1 MMMGPGVVGSTA
13 IVDPDPDSDVDE
25 VGRNPLL
32 ELFELG
38 IQVLHFVDLL
48 CSRRDMAQ

>member
-1 MMMGPGVVGSTA
+1 MMMGLVGSTA
-13 IVDPDPDSDVDE
+13 IAIVDPEPDSDVDE

-38 IQVLHFVDLL
+38 IQVFHCLDLL
-48 CSRRDMAQ
+48 GS